1 MVIIELLVILSLSLY
16 EYPLIIAQARL
27 CSIVELVVGC
37 ICPRRTELFSQK
49 KGKEKKEK
57 RIIIYKPKA
66 LIIN

>member
-16 EYPLIIAQARL
+16 EFPLIIAQARL

-49 KGKEKKEK
+49 KKKKEK
-57 RIIIYKPKA
+57 REENHN
-66 LIIN
+66 L